1 MHPNVRQGARRVHSA
16 QFKAQV
22 LAQCAQAGASVAAV
36 ALANG
41 LNANLVRKWLMGRG
55 LKRAGLSASGA
66 KLASAV
72 SMAARDGAAAELP
85 VMRFVPVQVS
95 GASSGASSGDD
106 AGGAARVQ
114 CGSQTPRIEVELRRG
129 EASMAVRW
137 PASQAAGCAAWLREV
152 AGALFNG

>member
-22 LAQCAQAGASVAAV
+22 LAQCAQPGASV

-95 GASSGASSGDD
+95 GASSGDD